1 MSGSKRIKRLRTQA
15 KAETQTHKHVSDK
28 VLGYCRVSTD
38 EQAAN
43 GYSLAAQREALTAFA
58 RSQGSDLVRIIAD
71 EAVSG
76 GTRPEER
83 KGFKEVL
90 KLAEDGAF
98 SVLLVWKFDR
108 LSRSL
113 LDSVVTVNSLRVKHG
128 IVLRSVTE
136 PIDTSTSMGEMIFAL
151 LAGFAAEERN
161 AITRR
166 TLIGKR
172 QKATEGGFAGGS
184 APYGYQRDREGGLEV
199 CEAEAQVVR
208 RIFKMRK
215 RKQTLQEIADALNT
229 ENVPTRRGGK
239 WWPGTVRY
247 ILDNPKYRGF
257 VEYLFQW
264 EGREAHV
271 LKPGTHEA
279 IIIPKVRRAAA

>member
-1 MSGSKRIKRLRTQA
+1 MSGSKRVKRLRTRA
-15 KAETQTHKHVSDK
+15 KSETQTQQQASHKV
-28 VLGYCRVSTD
+28 VGYCRVSTD

-58 RSQGSDLVRIIAD
+58 RSQGYELVRIVAD
-71 EAVSG
+71 VAVSG
-76 GTRPEER
+76 ATHPEER
-83 KGFKEVL
+83 EGFKEVL
-90 KLAEDGAF
+90 KLAAEGAF

-113 LDSVVTVNSLRVKHG
+113 LDSVVTVNNLREKYGV
-128 IVLRSVTE
+128 VLRSVTE

-151 LAGFAAEERN
+151 LAGFAAEESN

-172 QKATEGGFAGGS
+172 QKASESGFAGGS

-215 RKQTLQEIADALNT
+215 RKRTLQEIADALNT

-239 WWPGTVRY
+239 WWPATVRY
-247 ILDNPKYRGF
+247 ILDNPKYRGY

-264 EGREAHV
+264 EGETHV
-271 LKPGTHEA
+271 LKPGAHEA
-279 IIIPKVRRAAA
+279 IVPKVRAVAA